1 MSKQQTTAAQPPSSS
16 GGKGGKPKTPPMKP
30 SERAKQVVLRDGRA
44 LAYWEWLCPAW
55 ARAQDAGS
63 AEEPLHTVLL
73 FSGIPGSRLFSHP
86 LVAKHEPLGI
96 RLISVDRPGLGLST
110 PQPGRTILDMADDV
124 EELLDQIGLERVS
137 VIGYSA
143 GGPYALATAFRLP
156 HRVTRVAIVSSVSP
170 RQAPKV
176 YTGMPVTYRLAWF
189 FAAHAPWLLGTIV
202 RLSGST
208 ARADPVA
215 YHRQDVDAM
224 PESDR
229 PIATSPEVEAMF
241 VESIVETFGREQD
254 AVMAHEYGLWGK
266 PWGFDLADIKAPVR
280 VWHGAKDTGA
290 TLPMGQYIAARIGCD
305 IVVDPEAGHM
315 LYFTVFKDIIAGRGG
330 DSASP
335 PGAETD
341 ETPGNGGR
349 AIAVPARATRAAAT
363 AAASRLLGAAV
374 SLGDD
379 DPQGAHG
386 GLGGLDGAD
395 PFQTPHRV
403 RRGAAAADVSLWPR
417 TPAGGPK
424 RPRSPVPAAA
434 ASNGVQVA
442 AAPEAAAV
450 AWSPSLETPAHVAA
464 TAAGDNVM
472 SVLRRPPL
480 QREFLSPSYASP
492 AAALAPVLA
501 ASPLERP
508 PPRLKRRLEIA
519 AGAGAGA
526 GALDLGA
533 ALFGSPP
540 PPTPPQLPPPPAA
553 ARSSSASSLAS
564 SLDLFADAVLRP
576 RQLPPP
582 PATGSAGAT
591 PLAKHARQRAAPTP
605 TPLVRRPRR
614 VSAGADTAPPRIS
627 ADWMLHATPKMRVEK
642 RQRRSLPAALA
653 AAAAAAHVSPGRHLL
668 ERSARSDSSLL
679 RGASISSSTGDP
691 TSPLGAFSRDGAS
704 DSAHIAPLPSTPR
717 PPPAS
722 TTPHTTPSDP
732 PALSPSRPF
741 DSAAASSKS
750 ASSATD
756 AVSIRPPSPDIIGL
770 SGLAKGRQNPSLR
783 REMSVRDLARA
794 VVFGIAEV
802 SEGDC
807 DGGERR
813 NTDKVGDNGGDRDT
827 QTFSGSDQS
836 SLKIASAPAVMSTVP
851 TSPASPRSSQATT
864 APASPNA
871 LPSQDLIEASE
882 ATPRRSSP
890 AKPAELPLDQT
901 PVVAHARGNTHGPK
915 SSPARSGT
923 ATATPSSRSRS
934 VHLELDAA
942 DASDSDVTCSGT
954 PRPSAAS
961 AAAKYTSHAV
971 GGAVTPTAA
980 RTPPAERTPTAA
992 HVRDIGS
999 SQTAVSA
1006 RHFRS
1011 SSFSSVIVV
1020 SLGGLGDPALKHVA
1034 ADSAGGQW
1042 VDNGPFSDQPEPHP
1056 SQHVDGSDASGAT
1069 PLLIQP
1075 TAAHLDLDD
1084 ASDGPNHTE
1093 DAGRSVRP
1101 NLGYEDLD
1109 QDLLSSPQ
1117 IHEEILLT
1125 QAIASPPSPSIVSQA
1140 VSAFISAD
1148 ADRQEPEVSVST
1160 KASSM
1165 PSIPEAGEAAEPAAE
1180 PPPHRSHD
1188 AKDEQV
1194 QPGQDHAADPNVD
1207 HLHDLTRSQL
1217 VQILS
1222 LEHTDPATDEID
1234 TVDTDDTVGTDTQ
1247 AVEER
1252 PKHTADAAPDHAAAV
1267 DDLPHMPDAPMH
1279 LGLLSTQMLARIPL
1293 DAFLDDD
1300 DNDDGDKVEADLEPA
1315 RSASDAHVR
1324 SSHPPLPT
1332 QAHRLPHQEQAAL
1345 PSESRSKTHDVE
1357 ADRRGGQQDTDARD
1371 PVSFTQQMVLAAD
1384 DVVAA
1389 FELAEARA
1397 AAKSDPSR
1405 AEQATPRVSEDV
1417 SDSDDAHS
1425 IDDDLLRHVHLTTQ
1439 HFSDDGRAGASPATS
1454 GEDLGD
1460 TFNRDKGGLRMGRAA
1475 HGLPAYVPPPVWQ
1488 TPRAP
1493 PQPQHQL
1500 RRGQENGMPGFVF
1513 ASGKRASVS
1522 REAQHIGAVLLLD
1535 DDDVAPVGTQLV
1547 RSRVDAAALV
1557 PGTVRPMILRDA
1569 AMATRPSQSDGNA
1582 PSAQRAAAQ
1591 ARIATQPFRTPFK
1604 TVEQPSA
1611 ASAPQSAPPAMS
1623 GFTTGSGRPLAP
1635 PSSSALA
1642 RGRRVMES
1650 AGPDPQLSGRCD
1662 DGPKTPAPPSGSEST
1677 PRTRTAS
1684 FAPPSEASG
1693 FVGFTTAGGR
1703 SLPPPSEEAR
1713 KRSEALMAQA
1723 EREANTAPMPM
1734 SETTAS
1740 DARPAD
1746 AATFSVGFT
1755 TGSGKKL
1762 APPSKQAIRRSAR
1775 ILESLNA
1782 EDTENAENGV
1792 LHEPKVVAKNKA
1804 PATPAPPP
1812 TRTPLA
1818 PLQQSSSHWSTPSR
1832 SILRHKS
1839 VVSLGSLGRPA
1850 SAVPAASSP
1859 QSMPLLMRNSPFKA
1873 PTIQTPAARR
1883 GLLHPNARDSLVAAS
1898 PASGLAPSEHGAR
1911 ARESGFL
1918 ATRHV
1923 HLPTAPLI
1931 DVASYLS
1938 NKIPLDAFF
1947 AATPWPTLAELR
1959 SWQIPEQVISTT
1971 ATNAHAVCFDGS
1983 GVAEA
1988 RQALLAAGARPN
2000 LATDAWVANHYSLIV
2015 WKLAS
2020 LARRF
2025 PGVYAT
2031 SWSFAGVVE
2040 QLKFRYEYEIN
2051 GAHASA
2057 IKQIVQRDNTPSW
2070 HMVLCVSA
2078 LLPDGMIEV
2087 TDGWYRIRAMLDDR
2101 LKFLVSRGSIA
2112 VGLKL
2117 RLHGA
2122 QLVGSEACAPLE
2134 LTSSTYLKL
2143 HANGTQRAEWH
2154 AKLGFVPQQQHSPRS
2169 LKSLAQN
2176 GGNVVCVDVVVVRRY
2191 PIVFLERLPS
2201 GGTVVRSEREE
2212 AAAAA
2217 AWQNEH
2223 VHVCQKIAH
2232 ELQQE
2237 GQGLHGYA
2245 GRAGQL
2251 SFADNVSKLA
2261 NERHEPRNIRKHV
2274 RLLVCDYPPAGV
2286 AREHT
2291 RYALVTIWNEDDN
2304 YLLQFDE
2311 GKRFKFF
2318 QMSTNSREGSETL
2331 RLHTTHYSRHLS
2343 RPVDPA
2349 RLASTRYTPR
2359 QLVLS
2364 DQLEGRRA
2372 RDEVDM
2378 LGIVLVVSAR
2388 DAGSAT
2394 LAHRMHYQLLCTD
2407 AHQHLFVVEFKSSMR
2422 LGEMAP
2428 MAVLWFR
2435 NIEYVYFDSHFG
2447 AHKLRG
2453 SVFSQIKATGAML
2466 PHGPGPRQELEA
2478 WAAANGALIEQMRE
2492 AHASLLT
2499 DMASYSGRK

>member
-1 MSKQQTTAAQPPSSS
+1 MS
-16 GGKGGKPKTPPMKP
+16 
-30 SERAKQVVLRDGRA
+30 
-44 LAYWEWLCPAW
+44 
-55 ARAQDAGS
+55 
-63 AEEPLHTVLL
+63 
-73 FSGIPGSRLFSHP
+73 
-86 LVAKHEPLGI
+86 
-96 RLISVDRPGLGLST
+96 
-110 PQPGRTILDMADDV
+110 
-124 EELLDQIGLERVS
+124 
-137 VIGYSA
+137 
-143 GGPYALATAFRLP
+143 
-156 HRVTRVAIVSSVSP
+156 
-170 RQAPKV
+170 
-176 YTGMPVTYRLAWF
+176 
-189 FAAHAPWLLGTIV
+189 
-202 RLSGST
+202 
-208 ARADPVA
+208 
-215 YHRQDVDAM
+215 
-224 PESDR
+224 
-229 PIATSPEVEAMF
+229 
-241 VESIVETFGREQD
+241 
-254 AVMAHEYGLWGK
+254 
-266 PWGFDLADIKAPVR
+266 
-280 VWHGAKDTGA
+280 
-290 TLPMGQYIAARIGCD
+290 
-305 IVVDPEAGHM
+305 
-315 LYFTVFKDIIAGRGG
+315 
-330 DSASP
+330 
-335 PGAETD
+335 
-341 ETPGNGGR
+341 
-349 AIAVPARATRAAAT
+349 
-363 AAASRLLGAAV
+363 
-374 SLGDD
+374 
-379 DPQGAHG
+379 
-386 GLGGLDGAD
+386 
-395 PFQTPHRV
+395 
-403 RRGAAAADVSLWPR
+403 
-417 TPAGGPK
+417 
-424 RPRSPVPAAA
+424 
-434 ASNGVQVA
+434 
-442 AAPEAAAV
+442 
-450 AWSPSLETPAHVAA
+450 
-464 TAAGDNVM
+464 
-472 SVLRRPPL
+472 
-480 QREFLSPSYASP
+480 REFLSPSYASP

-533 ALFGSPP
+533 ALFGS
-540 PPTPPQLPPPPAA
+540 
-553 ARSSSASSLAS
+553 SASSLAS

-605 TPLVRRPRR
+605 TPLH
-614 VSAGADTAPPRIS
+614 SA
-627 ADWMLHATPKMRVEK
+627 
-642 RQRRSLPAALA
+642 
-653 AAAAAAHVSPGRHLL
+653 
-668 ERSARSDSSLL
+668 
-679 RGASISSSTGDP
+679 
-691 TSPLGAFSRDGAS
+691 
-704 DSAHIAPLPSTPR
+704 
-717 PPPAS
+717 
-722 TTPHTTPSDP
+722 
-732 PALSPSRPF
+732 PF

-836 SLKIASAPAVMSTVP
+836 SLKIASAPAVMST
-851 TSPASPRSSQATT
+851 
-864 APASPNA
+864 
-871 LPSQDLIEASE
+871 
-882 ATPRRSSP
+882 
-890 AKPAELPLDQT
+890 
-901 PVVAHARGNTHGPK
+901 
-915 SSPARSGT
+915 
-923 ATATPSSRSRS
+923 
-934 VHLELDAA
+934 
-942 DASDSDVTCSGT
+942 
-954 PRPSAAS
+954 
-961 AAAKYTSHAV
+961 
-971 GGAVTPTAA
+971 
-980 RTPPAERTPTAA
+980 
-992 HVRDIGS
+992 
-999 SQTAVSA
+999 
-1006 RHFRS
+1006 
-1011 SSFSSVIVV
+1011 
-1020 SLGGLGDPALKHVA
+1020 
-1034 ADSAGGQW
+1034 W

-1315 RSASDAHVR
+1315 RSASDAH
-1324 SSHPPLPT
+1324 
-1332 QAHRLPHQEQAAL
+1332 
-1345 PSESRSKTHDVE
+1345 
-1357 ADRRGGQQDTDARD
+1357 
-1371 PVSFTQQMVLAAD
+1371 QMVLAAD

-1623 GFTTGSGRPLAP
+1623 GFTTG
-1635 PSSSALA
+1635 
-1642 RGRRVMES
+1642 
-1650 AGPDPQLSGRCD
+1650 
-1662 DGPKTPAPPSGSEST
+1662 
-1677 PRTRTAS
+1677 
-1684 FAPPSEASG
+1684 
-1693 FVGFTTAGGR
+1693 
-1703 SLPPPSEEAR
+1703 
-1713 KRSEALMAQA
+1713 
-1723 EREANTAPMPM
+1723 
-1734 SETTAS
+1734 
-1740 DARPAD
+1740 
-1746 AATFSVGFT
+1746 
-1755 TGSGKKL
+1755 
-1762 APPSKQAIRRSAR
+1762 AR

-1792 LHEPKVVAKNKA
+1792 LHEPKV
-1804 PATPAPPP
+1804 
-1812 TRTPLA
+1812 
-1818 PLQQSSSHWSTPSR
+1818 
-1832 SILRHKS
+1832 
-1839 VVSLGSLGRPA
+1839 
-1850 SAVPAASSP
+1850 
-1859 QSMPLLMRNSPFKA
+1859 A

-1931 DVASYLS
+1931 DVA
-1938 NKIPLDAFF
+1938 
-1947 AATPWPTLAELR
+1947 
-1959 SWQIPEQVISTT
+1959 
-1971 ATNAHAVCFDGS
+1971 
-1983 GVAEA
+1983 
-1988 RQALLAAGARPN
+1988 
-2000 LATDAWVANHYSLIV
+2000 
-2015 WKLAS
+2015 
-2020 LARRF
+2020 
-2025 PGVYAT
+2025 
-2031 SWSFAGVVE
+2031 
-2040 QLKFRYEYEIN
+2040 
-2051 GAHASA
+2051 
-2057 IKQIVQRDNTPSW
+2057 
-2070 HMVLCVSA
+2070 
-2078 LLPDGMIEV
+2078 
-2087 TDGWYRIRAMLDDR
+2087 
-2101 LKFLVSRGSIA
+2101 
-2112 VGLKL
+2112 
-2117 RLHGA
+2117 
-2122 QLVGSEACAPLE
+2122 
-2134 LTSSTYLKL
+2134 
-2143 HANGTQRAEWH
+2143 
-2154 AKLGFVPQQQHSPRS
+2154 
-2169 LKSLAQN
+2169 
-2176 GGNVVCVDVVVVRRY
+2176 
-2191 PIVFLERLPS
+2191 
-2201 GGTVVRSEREE
+2201 
-2212 AAAAA
+2212 
-2217 AWQNEH
+2217 
-2223 VHVCQKIAH
+2223 
-2232 ELQQE
+2232 
-2237 GQGLHGYA
+2237 
-2245 GRAGQL
+2245 
-2251 SFADNVSKLA
+2251 
-2261 NERHEPRNIRKHV
+2261 
-2274 RLLVCDYPPAGV
+2274 
-2286 AREHT
+2286 
-2291 RYALVTIWNEDDN
+2291 
-2304 YLLQFDE
+2304 
-2311 GKRFKFF
+2311 
-2318 QMSTNSREGSETL
+2318 
-2331 RLHTTHYSRHLS
+2331 
-2343 RPVDPA
+2343 
-2349 RLASTRYTPR
+2349 
-2359 QLVLS
+2359 
-2364 DQLEGRRA
+2364 
-2372 RDEVDM
+2372 
-2378 LGIVLVVSAR
+2378 
-2388 DAGSAT
+2388 
-2394 LAHRMHYQLLCTD
+2394 
-2407 AHQHLFVVEFKSSMR
+2407 LFVC
-2422 LGEMAP
+2422 
-2428 MAVLWFR
+2428 
-2435 NIEYVYFDSHFG
+2435 
-2447 AHKLRG
+2447 
-2453 SVFSQIKATGAML
+2453 
-2466 PHGPGPRQELEA
+2466 
-2478 WAAANGALIEQMRE
+2478 
-2492 AHASLLT
+2492 
-2499 DMASYSGRK
+2499 